1 MTARVFHSF
10 INMFDFHTFA
20 FNNVKRFLFT
30 NQKNIV
36 YLLIWHEVIFFTA
49 KLKCDISF
57 GSLHVGSYLKLEK
70 FVVTLILSERDCV
83 CVWVNEYE
91 WVRERESTC
100 VPNTVHVHFIRIN
113 YLKWL
118 VSNVASLLLAVD
130 KQSSNVRIEQ
140 SIQFMRIK

>member
-49 KLKCDISF
+49 KLKCDILF

-91 WVRERESTC
+91 WVRERER
-100 VPNTVHVHFIRIN
+100 VHVCRMLFTYISYELIILSGWFRTSLHF
-113 YLKWL
+113 Y
-118 VSNVASLLLAVD
+118 
-130 KQSSNVRIEQ
+130 
-140 SIQFMRIK
+140 